1 MRFGRFQWT
10 IVFVIAL
17 LAPCGAAG
25 PARADLMAGSA
36 PPFIGQ
42 FQAFLQDFPH
52 WDSTHQ
58 NTPLT
63 FLATTPENQRPQS
76 LVMLWL
82 LWMRDHNLTPP
93 ATGTGGGAVA
103 SLPPDNPPP
112 PPGGAPVGIPPPG
125 GGTPPGGGHT
135 SGSSPE
141 PSSLVLMGCGS
152 LGLFAYRLVRSR
164 AARRR

>member
-1 MRFGRFQWT
+1 
-10 IVFVIAL
+10 V
-17 LAPCGAAG
+17 P
-25 PARADLMAGSA
+25 GSA

-42 FQAFLQDFPH
+42 FQAFLHDFPH

-58 NTPLT
+58 NTPLVL
-63 FLATTPENQRPQS
+63 LATTPDSQRSQA

-82 LWMRDHNLTPP
+82 LWMRDHNLAPP
-93 ATGTGGGAVA
+93 TTGGGTVA

-112 PPGGAPVGIPPPG
+112 PPGGGAGGIP
-125 GGTPPGGGHT
+125 PPGGGHT

-141 PSSLVLMGCGS
+141 PSSLVLMGCGGF
-152 LGLFAYRLVRSR
+152 GLFAYRLVRSR